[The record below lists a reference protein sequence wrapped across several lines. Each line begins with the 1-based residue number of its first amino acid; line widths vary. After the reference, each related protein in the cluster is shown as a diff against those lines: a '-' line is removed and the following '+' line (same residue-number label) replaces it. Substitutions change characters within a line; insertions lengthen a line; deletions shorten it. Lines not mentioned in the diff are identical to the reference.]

1 MWRRAVQMKAS
12 ITEGHKRVAVHA
24 EMIFGPL
31 RLSMTLLKCQLITER
46 YKRVDAYGNSDRG
59 SSPLQAGFFGRF
71 YGSRT
76 MILLDFD
83 TIWHL
88 EL

>member
-1 MWRRAVQMKAS
+1 MRQRAAQMKAS
-12 ITEGHKRVAVHA
+12 ITEGYKRVAVHA

-31 RLSMTLLKCQLITER
+31 SMTLLMKCQSITER
-46 YKRVDAYGNSDRG
+46 YRRVAAYGNSDRG
-59 SSPLQAGFFGRF
+59 SSPPQAGFFGRF
-71 YGSRT
+71 HGSRT